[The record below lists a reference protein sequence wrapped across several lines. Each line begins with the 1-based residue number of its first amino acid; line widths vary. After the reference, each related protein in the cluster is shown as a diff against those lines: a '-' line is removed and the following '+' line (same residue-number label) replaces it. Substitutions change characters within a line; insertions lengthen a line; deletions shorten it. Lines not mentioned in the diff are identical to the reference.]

1 MQIVRAEAQF
11 ASVLTQITFAAK
23 RHWGYPETW
32 IELWKPS
39 MTITPEYI
47 DTHETWIAVMDTESA
62 AYYSFNEIEG
72 KRWLDN
78 LWVLPKHM
86 GQGLGR
92 LLFEHALERCKGQ
105 DIHSLLIE
113 ADPNA
118 QSFYEKMGARKVH
131 EHHTEVD
138 GAPRI
143 LPVMEINL

>member
-1 MQIVRAEAQF
+1 
-11 ASVLTQITFAAK
+11 
-23 RHWGYPETW
+23 
-32 IELWKPS
+32 
-39 MTITPEYI
+39 
-47 DTHETWIAVMDTESA
+47 
-62 AYYSFNEIEG
+62 
-72 KRWLDN
+72 
-78 LWVLPKHM
+78 M

>member
-11 ASVLTQITFAAK
+11 ASALTQITFAAK

-32 IELWKPS
+32 IELWKSS

-47 DTHETWIAVMDTESA
+47 ETHETWMAVMDMEPA
-62 AYYSFNEIEG
+62 AYYSFDEIEG
-72 KRWLDN
+72 TRWLDN
-78 LWVLPKHM
+78 LWVLPERM

-92 LLFEHALERCKGQ
+92 LLFEHALERSKGQ
-105 DIHSLLIE
+105 GVRSLLIE

-131 EHHTEVD
+131 DHHTEVD

>member
-11 ASVLTQITFAAK
+11 ADALTQITFAAK
-23 RHWGYPETW
+23 RHWDYPETW

-39 MTITPEYI
+39 MTITADYI
-47 DTHETWIAVMDTESA
+47 DTHETWMVIMGTEPS
-62 AYYSFNEIEG
+62 AYYSFDEIEG
-72 KRWLDN
+72 ARWLDN
-78 LWVLPKHM
+78 LWVLPEHM

-105 DIHSLLIE
+105 GIRSLLIE

-131 EHHTEVD
+131 EHHTELD
-138 GAPRI
+138 GARRI